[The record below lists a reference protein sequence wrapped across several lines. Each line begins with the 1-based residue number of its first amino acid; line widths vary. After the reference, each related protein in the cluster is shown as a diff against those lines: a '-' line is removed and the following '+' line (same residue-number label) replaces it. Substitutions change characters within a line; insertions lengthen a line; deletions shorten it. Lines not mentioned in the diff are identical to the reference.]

1 MAARQPV
8 AKGGMW
14 NTQQAQYSKE
24 TQELLKVMMQE
35 SKLTNF
41 QQRKLNQTM
50 RAGGTLPL
58 NCPPTSSQRPQ
69 RPSAPVTPSKKVN
82 PRTYAGGRR
91 SKEACENS
99 PAAQP
104 EDYRPRPKKAVCTD
118 KEKARL
124 GNLMAYGEEPP
135 EVTPARMV
143 ELLSPE
149 PTIERDRF
157 EELQAEIE
165 ERAEFLEEME
175 NLGRGKD
182 YRTII
187 RTEISQKIREMEVI
201 DRKRTEQLK
210 KQIEL
215 QQKQSDQKRHLAE
228 QAESAG
234 TSGL

>member
-8 AKGGMW
+8 ARGGMW

-41 QQRKLNQTM
+41 QQRKLKQTM
-50 RAGGTLPL
+50 KDGGTLPL

-69 RPSAPVTPSKKVN
+69 RPVAPVTPSKKVN
-82 PRTYAGGRR
+82 PRTYLGGRR
-91 SKEACENS
+91 SKEACESS

-104 EDYRPRPKKAVCTD
+104 EDYRPRPKSQYLFIYVCLFICFVYFLLFT
-118 KEKARL
+118 
-124 GNLMAYGEEPP
+124 
-135 EVTPARMV
+135 
-143 ELLSPE
+143 LSPV
-149 PTIERDRF
+149 
-157 EELQAEIE
+157 QAEIE

-175 NLGRGKD
+175 QLGRGKD

-215 QQKQSDQKRHLAE
+215 QQKQSDQRRHLAE
-228 QAESAG
+228 QKETAG
-234 TSGL
+234 TSEL

>member
-8 AKGGMW
+8 ARGGMW

-41 QQRKLNQTM
+41 QQRKLKQTM
-50 RAGGTLPL
+50 KDGGTLPL

-69 RPSAPVTPSKKVN
+69 RPVAPVTPSKKVN
-82 PRTYAGGRR
+82 PRTYLGGRR
-91 SKEACENS
+91 SKEACESS

-104 EDYRPRPKKAVCTD
+104 EDYRPRPK
-118 KEKARL
+118 
-124 GNLMAYGEEPP
+124 
-135 EVTPARMV
+135 
-143 ELLSPE
+143 
-149 PTIERDRF
+149 I
-157 EELQAEIE
+157 QAEIE

-175 NLGRGKD
+175 QLGRGKD

-215 QQKQSDQKRHLAE
+215 QQKQSDQRRHLAE
-228 QAESAG
+228 QKETAG
-234 TSGL
+234 TSEL

>member
-8 AKGGMW
+8 ARGGMW
-14 NTQQAQYSKE
+14 NTQQPQYSKE

-41 QQRKLNQTM
+41 QQRKLKETM
-50 RAGGTLPL
+50 KGGGTLPL

-69 RPSAPVTPSKKVN
+69 RPAAPVTPSKKVN
-82 PRTYAGGRR
+82 PRTYLGRR
-91 SKEACENS
+91 SKESCESS

-118 KEKARL
+118 KEKERL
-124 GNLMAYGEEPP
+124 GSLMAYGEEPP
-135 EVTPARMV
+135 EVTPARMA

-149 PTIERDRF
+149 PTVEKDRF

-165 ERAEFLEEME
+165 ERTEFLEEME
-175 NLGRGKD
+175 RLGRGKN

-187 RTEISQKIREMEVI
+187 RTEISQKIREMEII
-201 DRKRTEQLK
+201 DRKKTEQLK

-215 QQKQSDQKRHLAE
+215 QQKQSDQRRHLAE
-228 QAESAG
+228 QKETAG
-234 TSGL
+234 TSEL